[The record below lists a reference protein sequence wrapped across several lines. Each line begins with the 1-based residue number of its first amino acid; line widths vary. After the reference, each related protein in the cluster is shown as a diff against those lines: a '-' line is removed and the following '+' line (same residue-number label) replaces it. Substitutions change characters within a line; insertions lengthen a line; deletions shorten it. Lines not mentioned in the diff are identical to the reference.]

1 MKMETI
7 IEKYNNLQ
15 KEILSDFSLK
25 WDGEG
30 CETTFRNDVKDFYG
44 FEKKF
49 GWNILLNA
57 FYVIDDTELAKKS
70 FKEFDLQG
78 PSRHRDVGE
87 RYLRLY
93 GLLNATYQQKLAVE
107 NLLEIHKVEKKKEFK
122 KKLTESE
129 LIIIRNKI
137 GAHSANFLST
147 RDDSEHKFDVYEIS
161 RPELE
166 RGKIRLL
173 RNQNDFENYD
183 LEKAIKEFNELVEEI
198 LSIVI
203 GKVIKKIFKNQGKHF
218 KEYQTINE
226 IRNGAMLVNGNL
238 IKFITK

>member
-1 MKMETI
+1 METI

-25 WDGEG
+25 WDGEN
-30 CETTFRNDVKDFYG
+30 CEKTFRDDVKKFYC
-44 FEKKF
+44 FEKRF

-57 FYVIDDTELAKKS
+57 FYVIDDTEFAKKS

-93 GLLNATYQQKLAVE
+93 GLLNAAYQQKLAVV
-107 NLLEIHKVEKKKEFK
+107 NLLEIHKVINKKQFL
-122 KKLTESE
+122 KKLGETN

-137 GAHSANFLST
+137 GAHSTNFFST
-147 RDDSEHKFDVYEIS
+147 KDDSEHKFDVYEIS

-166 RGKIRLL
+166 NGRIRLL
-173 RNQNDFENYD
+173 RNQKDFENYN
-183 LEKAIKEFNELVEEI
+183 LENSINDFNKLIEEI

-203 GKVIKKIFKNQGKHF
+203 GKVIKKKFKDKGKHY
-218 KEYQTINE
+218 KEYQIINE
-226 IRNGAMLVNGNL
+226 IRNGAILVNGNR
-238 IKFITK
+238 IKFTTK

>member
-1 MKMETI
+1 METI

-25 WDGEG
+25 WDGEN

-78 PSRHRDVGE
+78 PSRHRDIGE

-107 NLLEIHKVEKKKEFK
+107 NLLEIHKVEKKKEHI
-122 KKLTESE
+122 KKLTDSE

-183 LEKAIKEFNELVEEI
+183 LEKAINEFNELVEEI

-203 GKVIKKIFKNQGKHF
+203 AKVISKIFNNQGKYF
-218 KEYQTINE
+218 KEYQIINK
-226 IRNGAMLVNGNL
+226 IRNGAIL
-238 IKFITK
+238 IGDKLIEFTTK